1 MRLIAYYLSP
11 KKMTMQ
17 TFPCNHVPV
26 FKKIIRLSFV
36 AIVLLSF
43 GSCKKGDTGPQGPA
57 GTANVVYSDWF
68 TPSAYAVSTVFG
80 LKNFDYRKAAP
91 GITQLVL
98 DSGAVLTYGKLN
110 GYNPV
115 IWPTGTVSLM
125 PISINYLSGST
136 PNTDTWSAIDSL
148 GSLRINLTSTTN
160 AYSSIS
166 NAHSFRYIIIPGG
179 AHGGRQMD
187 LRSMTYGQ
195 VCEYLNIPQ

>member
-1 MRLIAYYLSP
+1 
-11 KKMTMQ
+11 MQ
-17 TFPCNHVPV
+17 TFTSNHVPV
-26 FKKIIRLSFV
+26 FTRIIRLSLFAIALFFFV
-36 AIVLLSF
+36 A
-43 GSCKKGDTGPQGPA
+43 CKKGDTGPQGPA

-68 TPSAYAVSTVFG
+68 TPSTYTVTTVFG
-80 LKNFDYRKAAP
+80 LKNFDYRKTAP

-179 AHGGRQMD
+179 THGGRQMD